1 MKKEK
6 ATFAGGCFWCM
17 TPPYQN
23 IPGVISVIPGYTG
36 GKTKNPTYEQVSNGD
51 TEHLEAIQ
59 VTYDSSKISY
69 EEILKVFWQQIDP
82 EDEDGQFADRG
93 SQYKTAIFYHDLSQK
108 KIAEQ
113 SKANLEHSGKFKK
126 IVTKIKEAEIFYPAE
141 SYHCDYHKKN
151 PLQYAAYK
159 KFSGREEF
167 IKTTWGK

>member
-23 IPGVISVIPGYTG
+23 IPGVISVIPGFTG
-36 GKTKNPTYEQVSNGD
+36 GKTKNPTYEQVSKGD

-82 EDEDGQFADRG
+82 EDKDGQFADR
-93 SQYKTAIFYHDLSQK
+93 SAQYKTAISYHDLSQ
-108 KIAEQ
+108 
-113 SKANLEHSGKFKK
+113 
-126 IVTKIKEAEIFYPAE
+126 
-141 SYHCDYHKKN
+141 
-151 PLQYAAYK
+151 
-159 KFSGREEF
+159 
-167 IKTTWGK
+167 